1 MRRITSNLIPHRLES
16 MFKNWQLRQKF
27 TAILLSTLILGLSGI
42 AIAMGFILTTDTQ
55 NQITSQALILMETM
69 NSVREYTDTQV
80 KPELI
85 DRSEI
90 EFLPET
96 IPAYSAREV
105 FETLRQNN
113 LEYRDF
119 FYKEATLNPS
129 NLRDRADQFEK
140 EVVER
145 FIRDP
150 DLKEITDFR
159 SAPGGQLFFI
169 ARPIQITKES
179 CLRCHS
185 TPEVAPPSVVERY
198 GTKNG
203 FGWQL
208 GEIVGAQ
215 IISVPAQ
222 KLVSKARQS
231 FVGIMVIISGVFISI
246 ILLVN
251 YLLNHNVIRPLK
263 RIVKVAE
270 EVSIGNLDADFEQL
284 SGDEIGSLAEAFRR
298 MKLSLAMAMNRL
310 SRINRPER

>member
-1 MRRITSNLIPHRLES
+1 
-16 MFKNWQLRQKF
+16 MFKNWKLRQKF
-27 TAILLSTLILGLSGI
+27 TAILLSILILGLSVI
-42 AIAMGFILTTDTQ
+42 AIAMGFILKADTES
-55 NQITSQALILMETM
+55 QITSQALILMETM
-69 NSVREYTDTQV
+69 NSVREYTSTQV
-80 KPELI
+80 QPELI
-85 DRSEI
+85 ERTKI

-105 FETLRQNN
+105 FETLRKNN

-129 NLRDRADQFEK
+129 NLRDRADQFETK
-140 EVVER
+140 IVEK
-145 FIRDP
+145 FISDP
-150 DLKEITDFR
+150 NLKEITDFR
-159 SAPGGQLFFI
+159 STAVGRLFYI
-169 ARPIQITKES
+169 ARPIQIKKES
-179 CLRCHS
+179 CLQCHS
-185 TPEVAPPSVVERY
+185 TPENAPPSLVERY

-203 FGWQL
+203 YGWQL

-222 KLVSKARQS
+222 KVMLKARQS
-231 FVGIMVIISGVFISI
+231 LVVIMAIISLVFVSV

-284 SGDEIGSLAEAFRR
+284 SEDEIGSLAEAFRR

>member
-1 MRRITSNLIPHRLES
+1 
-16 MFKNWQLRQKF
+16 MFKHWKLRQKF
-27 TAILLSTLILGLSGI
+27 TAILLSILILGLSVI
-42 AIAMGFILTTDTQ
+42 AIAMGFILKADTE

-69 NSVREYTDTQV
+69 NSVREYTSSQV

-85 DRSEI
+85 ERSNI
-90 EFLPET
+90 EFLPEI

-105 FETLRQNN
+105 FETLRKNN
-113 LEYRDF
+113 PEYRDF
-119 FYKEATLNPS
+119 FYKEAALNPS
-129 NLRDRADQFEK
+129 NLRDRANQFEK
-140 EVVER
+140 VIIEK
-145 FIRDP
+145 FIQDP
-150 DLKEITDFR
+150 NLTEITDFR
-159 SAPGGQLFFI
+159 SGAGGQLFFI

-179 CLRCHS
+179 CLQCHS
-185 TPEVAPPSVVERY
+185 TPEKAPPSVVERY

-222 KLVSKARQS
+222 KVMSQARQS
-231 FVGIMVIISGVFISI
+231 LVVIMAIIAMVFISV

-251 YLLNHNVIRPLK
+251 YLLNHNVVRPLK
-263 RIVKVAE
+263 QIVKVAE

-284 SGDEIGSLAEAFRR
+284 NEDEIGSLAEAFRR
-298 MKLSLAMAMNRL
+298 MKVSLAMAMNRL

>member
-1 MRRITSNLIPHRLES
+1 

-27 TAILLSTLILGLSGI
+27 TAILLSTLILGLSVI

-185 TPEVAPPSVVERY
+185 TPEIAPSSVVERY

-222 KLVSKARQS
+222 KLVSNARQS
-231 FVGIMVIISGVFISI
+231 FVGIMVIISGVFISV

-263 RIVKVAE
+263 LIARVAE
-270 EVSIGNLDADFEQL
+270 EVSVGNLDADFEGL
-284 SGDEIGSLAEAFRR
+284 SQDEIGSLAEAFRR

-310 SRINRPER
+310 STINRPEQ

>member
-1 MRRITSNLIPHRLES
+1 

-27 TAILLSTLILGLSGI
+27 TAILLSILILGLSAI
-42 AIAMGFILTTDTQ
+42 AIAMGFILKTDTE
-55 NQITSQALILMETM
+55 NQIISQALILMETM
-69 NSVREYTDTQV
+69 NSVREYTSTQV

-113 LEYRDF
+113 PEYRDF

-140 EVVER
+140 GVVER

-159 SAPGGQLFFI
+159 PASGGKLFFI

-185 TPEVAPPSVVERY
+185 TPDIAPSSVVERY

-208 GEIVGAQ
+208 NEIVGAQ

-222 KLVSKARQS
+222 KVMSQQRQS
-231 FVGIMVIISGVFISI
+231 LVVIMAIISGVFVLV

-251 YLLNHNVIRPLK
+251 YLLDQNVIRPLK
-263 RIVKVAE
+263 RIVRVAE
-270 EVSIGNLDADFEQL
+270 EVSVGNLDADFEEL
-284 SGDEIGSLAEAFRR
+284 SKDEIGSLAEAFRR

-310 SRINRPER
+310 SKVNRPDK

>member
-1 MRRITSNLIPHRLES
+1 

-27 TAILLSTLILGLSGI
+27 TAILLSTLILGLSVI

-129 NLRDRADQFEK
+129 NLRDLADQFEK
-140 EVVER
+140 EVVES

-185 TPEVAPPSVVERY
+185 TPEIAPSSVLERY

-222 KLVSKARQS
+222 KLVSNARQS
-231 FVGIMVIISGVFISI
+231 FIGIMVIISGVFISV

-263 RIVKVAE
+263 LIARVAQ
-270 EVSIGNLDADFEQL
+270 EVSVGNLDADFGEL
-284 SGDEIGSLAEAFRR
+284 SQDEIGSLAEAFRR

-310 SRINRPER
+310 SKINRPQQ